1 VIDLGPGGGDAG
13 GAVVFEGP
21 PGELVHAPGSS
32 TGEHLARHVGAVAA
46 G

>member
-1 VIDLGPGGGDAG
+1 VIDLGPGGGDA
-13 GAVVFEGP
+13 AVFEGT
-21 PGELVHAPGSS
+21 PGELVHAPESS